1 MKTVRI
7 LLLVTI
13 LLAGMVVGVSA
24 SSPYYSYTYS
34 YQSDGT
40 ITDIAAPLPYLP
52 EAVYGT
58 TDLQVPLQAPEDLV
72 IDAAQEH
79 FYIVDS
85 TANAVYCF
93 DRDFKLV
100 KTIDS
105 YVENGE
111 TKTFASPT
119 GIFLDAVDTLYVA
132 DTNNERV
139 VVLDAEGNFLRAI
152 TRPESVL
159 LPENFA
165 FMPLKVV
172 ADEAGRVFVL
182 CKNVYEGL
190 MQFSAEGA
198 FVGFIGSNRVV
209 FKLSELIWKT
219 IMTDK
224 QAEGMTSFVPVEYT
238 NISLDDDGFIYAV
251 TSVKNVE
258 APIRRL
264 NSSGD
269 DILIRNPLNG
279 SEEVVGDVLYQ
290 EWSANSGDIVGPSAF
305 VDITQDANGNY
316 YALDGKRGRIF
327 AYDEEGNM
335 LFVFG
340 GIHTGQVGTFS
351 SPSAV
356 VYVEEKLYVLDK
368 NRCNVTAFE
377 PTVYTTTIHDAIDAY
392 LQKDYEE
399 SIRLW
404 EDVLK
409 MNSNFDLAY
418 MKAGYAYYRMNR
430 YEEAMKYF
438 KIANARAEYSKAY
451 IQYKKQQLNEHFG
464 TIVLVAIAVLAAGVG
479 AWIGIRRWRRRR
491 RNRE

>member
-7 LLLVTI
+7 LLLVTL
-13 LLAGMVVGVSA
+13 LLAGMVTGVSA

-40 ITDIAAPLPYLP
+40 VTDIAAPLPYLP
-52 EAVYGT
+52 ETVYGT
-58 TDLQVPLQAPEDLV
+58 AEMQVPLQAPEDLV
-72 IDAAQEH
+72 MDASEQH

-93 DRDFKLV
+93 DRDFHLI

-105 YVENGE
+105 YVEEGE

-119 GIFLDAVDTLYVA
+119 GIFLDGNDTLYVA

-139 VVLDAEGNFLRAI
+139 VVLDADGNFVRAI
-152 TRPESVL
+152 TRPESEL
-159 LPENFA
+159 LPDEFA
-165 FMPLKVV
+165 FMPLKLVV
-172 ADEAGRVFVL
+172 DEAGRIFVL

-190 MQFSAEGA
+190 MQFSAEGT

-209 FKLSELIWKT
+209 FKLGDLIWKT
-219 IMTDK
+219 IMTDEQK
-224 QAEGMTSFVPVEYT
+224 EGLTSFVPVEYT

-251 TSVKNVE
+251 TSVKNVD

-269 DILIRNPLNG
+269 DILLRTPLNG

-290 EWSANSGDIVGPSAF
+290 EVGASTDVVGPSAF

-351 SPSAV
+351 NPSAIV
-356 VYVEEKLYVLDK
+356 FVDNDLYVLDK
-368 NRCNVTAFE
+368 GRCCVTAFE
-377 PTVYTTTIHDAIDAY
+377 PTAYTLTIHEAIAAY

-409 MNSNFDLAY
+409 MNGNFDLAY
-418 MKAGYAYYRMNR
+418 MKAGYAYYRMDR
-430 YEEAMKYF
+430 YKEAMQYF
-438 KIANARAEYSKAY
+438 KIANAREEYAKAH
-451 IQYKKQQLNEHFG
+451 IQYRKQWLNQYFEW
-464 TIVLVAIAVLAAGVG
+464 IVLIGAAVIASGVAL
-479 AWIGIRRWRRRR
+479 WIVCRRARRR

>member
-1 MKTVRI
+1 MKTVKI
-7 LLLVTI
+7 LLLVTV
-13 LLAGMVVGVSA
+13 LLIGMVVGVNA

-34 YQSDGT
+34 YQSDGS
-40 ITDIAAPLPYLP
+40 IIDIAAPLPYLP

-58 TDLQVPLQAPEDLV
+58 TELQVPLKAPEDIV
-72 IDAAQEH
+72 IDAAKQH

-85 TANAVYCF
+85 ATNAVHCF

-111 TKTFASPT
+111 TKTFASPA
-119 GIFLDAVDTLYVA
+119 GIFLDAADTLYVA
-132 DTNNERV
+132 DTVNQRV
-139 VVLDAEGNFLRAI
+139 VVLDAEGNFVRAI
-152 TRPESVL
+152 TRPESEL
-159 LPENFA
+159 LPEEFA

-190 MQFSAEGA
+190 MQFSAEGT

-209 FKLSELIWKT
+209 FKISELIWKT
-219 IMTDK
+219 IMTDEQK
-224 QAEGMTSFVPVEYT
+224 EGLTSFVPVEYT

-279 SEEVVGDVLYQ
+279 SEKVVGDVLYR
-290 EWSANSGDIVGPSAF
+290 EGGSSDDIVGPSAF

-340 GIHTGQVGTFS
+340 GIHSGQAGTFS
-351 SPSAV
+351 SPSAIV
-356 VYVEEKLYVLDK
+356 FVDGELYVLDK
-368 NRCNVTAFE
+368 GRCSLTAFT
-377 PTVYTTTIHDAIDAY
+377 PTVYTTTIHNAIDAY
-392 LQKDYEE
+392 LQKDYEQ
-399 SIRLW
+399 SIELW

-438 KIANARAEYSKAY
+438 KIASARAEYSKAY
-451 IQYKKQQLNEHFG
+451 IQYKKEQLNEHFDV
-464 TIVLVAIAVLAAGVG
+464 IVPVAAAVLVVGGTGV
-479 AWIGIRRWRRRR
+479 WLICRHVRRR
-491 RNRE
+491 RNRK